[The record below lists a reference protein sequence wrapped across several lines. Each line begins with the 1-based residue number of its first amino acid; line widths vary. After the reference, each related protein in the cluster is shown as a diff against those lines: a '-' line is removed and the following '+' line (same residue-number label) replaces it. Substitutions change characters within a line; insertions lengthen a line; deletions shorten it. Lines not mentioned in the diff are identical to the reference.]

1 MVAPLDGEFASLYP
15 SPQTSGLARRQW
27 FRGALLDRKSAFL
40 HLSPPILTSSFAPP
54 GGVRGAGAGRQL
66 LLPYWTRSTPPFAP
80 PGGVR
85 GAGAGRLL
93 LLPHWTRSTP
103 SFALSDGMCEV
114 KRLLLLPYWS
124 DWTRSKP
131 SFAPPGGV
139 RGAGAGRQ
147 LLLPY
152 WTRSTPPFAPPGGVR
167 GAGAGRLLLLPHWT
181 RSTPSFALSDGMC
194 EVKRLLL
201 LPYWSDW
208 TRSKPSF
215 APPGG
220 VRGAGAGRQLLL
232 PYWTRSTPPFAPPDG
247 VRGAG
252 HGRRP
257 GQPICGGPEPLTQ
270 TVRPTGAPE
279 RASPGATGPRGQ
291 AAHSIGSG
299 QL

>member
-40 HLSPPILTSSFAPP
+40 HLSPPILTS
-54 GGVRGAGAGRQL
+54 
-66 LLPYWTRSTPPFAP
+66 
-80 PGGVR
+80 
-85 GAGAGRLL
+85 
-93 LLPHWTRSTP
+93 
-103 SFALSDGMCEV
+103 
-114 KRLLLLPYWS
+114 
-124 DWTRSKP
+124 
-131 SFAPPGGV
+131 
-139 RGAGAGRQ
+139 
-147 LLLPY
+147 
-152 WTRSTPPFAPPGGVR
+152 
-167 GAGAGRLLLLPHWT
+167 
-181 RSTPSFALSDGMC
+181 
-194 EVKRLLL
+194 
-201 LPYWSDW
+201 
-208 TRSKPSF
+208 SF

>member
-152 WTRSTPPFAPPGGVR
+152 WTRSTPPFAPP
-167 GAGAGRLLLLPHWT
+167 
-181 RSTPSFALSDGMC
+181 
-194 EVKRLLL
+194 
-201 LPYWSDW
+201 
-208 TRSKPSF
+208 
-215 APPGG
+215 
-220 VRGAGAGRQLLL
+220 
-232 PYWTRSTPPFAPPDG
+232 DG

-270 TVRPTGAPE
+270 TVRPTGAPA